1 MGPVLLTTGMTP
13 EECVERLRG
22 AIHQQKITSIS
33 ARRPAAEPGHAKPVR
48 GEIDGRHFR
57 IQRHHRFSRGD
68 DEVGPICYGT
78 FRPRESGTEILIRF
92 ELHPLMKWC
101 YLALLS
107 FIVVSGY
114 GVMIGL
120 LLGTRPWRVY
130 WPDMITHGLLIIMI
144 LTFMYFAIPKRE
156 QEYIVDFLKWK
167 FDAKV
172 QSRYL
177 SPKGTG
183 AGQGAKESG

>member
-1 MGPVLLTTGMTP
+1 MGPVILATDMAP

-33 ARRPAAEPGHAKPVR
+33 ARRPGAEAGHAKPVR
-48 GEIDGRHFR
+48 GEIDGQHFR
-57 IQRHHRFSRGD
+57 IQRHHRFSRAD
-68 DEVGPICYGT
+68 DEVGPICHGV
-78 FRPRESGTEILIRF
+78 FRPLTPGTEIMIRF
-92 ELHPLMKWC
+92 ELHPLLKWS

-120 LLGTRPWRVY
+120 LLGTRPWRAY
-130 WPDMITHGLLIIMI
+130 WPDMITHGI
-144 LTFMYFAIPKRE
+144 LTVLILAFMYFSIPKRE

-167 FDAKV
+167 FDAVVK
-172 QSRYL
+172 SRRW
-177 SPKGTG
+177 
-183 AGQGAKESG
+183 